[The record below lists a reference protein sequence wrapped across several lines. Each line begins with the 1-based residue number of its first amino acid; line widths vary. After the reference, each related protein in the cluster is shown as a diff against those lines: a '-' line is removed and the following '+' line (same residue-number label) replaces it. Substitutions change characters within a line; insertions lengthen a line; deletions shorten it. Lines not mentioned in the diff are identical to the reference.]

1 VDILKREDKTVVVLK
16 DGDILEV
23 QTLQG
28 NPLHIEIKCI
38 NGSFLIDEVT
48 IKRIK
53 EVKLEQEQLDILLK
67 ESRKKDM
74 D

>member
-1 VDILKREDKTVVVLK
+1 MEIIKEENKTIAVLK

-28 NPLHIEIKCI
+28 NPIHIEIKCI
-38 NGSFLIDEVT
+38 DGTFLIDEVT

-53 EVKLEQEQLDILLK
+53 EVKMEQEQLEILRKRNRK
-67 ESRKKDM
+67 EN
-74 D
+74 